1 MMRRLFDELRIKLV
15 QIHARES
22 VRRGHPCIASVHDF
36 DVVRGVP
43 EENTIIGLV

>member
-22 VRRGHPCIASVHDF
+22 LRRGKPCIASVSDF
-36 DVVRGVP
+36 DVRRGVP
-43 EENTIIGLV
+43 EEKTIVGLI